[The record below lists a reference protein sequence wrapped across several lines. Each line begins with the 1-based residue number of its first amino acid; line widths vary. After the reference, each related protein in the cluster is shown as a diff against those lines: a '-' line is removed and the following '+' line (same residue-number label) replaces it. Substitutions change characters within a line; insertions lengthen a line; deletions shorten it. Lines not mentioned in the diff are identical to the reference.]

1 MWWALLVKGYTA
13 VRQAWTSPKMSSPS
27 SELAETTPKKLRMI
41 ENPRKLAVV
50 FFPAALS
57 SLTAVICSVSFNEG
71 LSKMCMAWEL
81 EKHEFEKKRTQLC
94 F

>member
-1 MWWALLVKGYTA
+1 MIKGYTA
-13 VRQAWTSPKMSSPS
+13 VRQALLNQKMSSPS
-27 SELAETTPKKLRMI
+27 SELAETRPRKLRRI
-41 ENPRKLAVV
+41 ENPRKLVVV
-50 FFPAALS
+50 FIPAARS
-57 SLTAVICSVSFNEG
+57 SLIAVICNCVSVNDG